1 MNAIDGRSLRLLI
14 GGLLML
20 ACNVVS
26 VTPPPLTTAPS
37 PVPPVMPAGLVL
49 AHVTHIRDGDT
60 IEVSINNSPSIPVR
74 LIGIDTPE
82 NGQCYDGEATARM
95 RTLVVNQDVLL
106 EADPSQDDQDRFKR
120 LLRFVWL
127 QDGRSVNHLLVAD
140 GFAFEYTFRTA
151 YKYQAMFK
159 EAEQYAKAGQR
170 GLWSPATCDG
180 KTGRQ

>member
-1 MNAIDGRSLRLLI
+1 MKARDGGWVRPLI
-14 GGLLML
+14 GGLLVL

-26 VTPPPLTTAPS
+26 VTPPPLTPAPS

-49 AHVTHIRDGDT
+49 ARVTHIRDGDT
-60 IEVSINNSPSIPVR
+60 IEVSINNSPSLPVR

-82 NGQCYDGEATARM
+82 NAQCYDNEATAQM
-95 RTLVVNQDVLL
+95 RALVVNQDVLL
-106 EADPSQDDQDRFKR
+106 EADPSQDDKDRFQR
-120 LLRFVWL
+120 LLRYVWL

-151 YKYQAMFK
+151 YKYQAAFK
-159 EAEQYAKAGQR
+159 VAEQYAKAGQR

-180 KTGRQ
+180 KTGRR